1 MSVDRQLL
9 RRALGELVPLIR
21 GEDNPTRLLFQLYT
35 SVLEEWARQ
44 LGVEPHKLNKL
55 VLIREA
61 TSSRYPK

>member
-9 RRALGELVPLIR
+9 RRALGELVPLKR

-61 TSSRYPK
+61 TSSRQLY

>member
-9 RRALGELVPLIR
+9 RRALGELVPLKR

>member
-9 RRALGELVPLIR
+9 RRALSKLVPLKR

-61 TSSRYPK
+61 TSSRQLY